1 MSEPIPDSASPAPQ
15 EVSPYQEF
23 TNLEIARIKINAIL
37 DERKRKLQEVIDKE
51 KEASKAESELRDL
64 NTKLDAA
71 KQGRKSRHSRVKR
84 GRKSRKVHRNVHNVR
99 KSKRSRKHKRSHKM
113 RK

>member
-1 MSEPIPDSASPAPQ
+1 MSDSASPVPQ
-15 EVSPYQEF
+15 ENVEISPYQEF

-37 DERKRKLQEVIDKE
+37 DERKQKLQEVIDKE

-64 NTKLDAA
+64 NIKLDSA
-71 KQGRKSRHSRVKR
+71 KQGRKSRHVKR
-84 GRKSRKVHRNVHNVR
+84 VRKSRAHKARHSKRKGHNV
-99 KSKRSRKHKRSHKM
+99 SKKM